1 MVANALLPEKLIQN
15 APISE
20 LTKIDT
26 FYSEKLAEATRKLA
40 SLKAELVSLTEP
52 QSQDTT
58 FFGLRRRRA
67 SSSTKEKPVT
77 TVKKLKDLKLAFSEY
92 YLSLVLL
99 QSYQNLNFTGTYFNS
114 ICSIVLYI
122 PW

>member
-1 MVANALLPEKLIQN
+1 MPEKPIQN

-40 SLKAELVSLTEP
+40 SLKGELVSLTEP
-52 QSQDTT
+52 QSQDKK

-67 SSSTKEKPVT
+67 SSSTREKPAT

-99 QSYQNLNFTGTYFNS
+99 QSYQNLNFTGTYHCHHS
-114 ICSIVLYI
+114 IGVGATSLCRY
-122 PW
+122 